1 MKPETDGYSIQKDG
15 HMFYVASKYDL
26 MHFNEWHRCS
36 PNYDTSD
43 EAYYH
48 LNQKMIDDTA
58 EYERL
63 KARGRGF
70 PDND

>member
-1 MKPETDGYSIQKDG
+1 MKPDTDGYSIQKD
-15 HMFYVASKYDL
+15 HAMFYVASKYDL
-26 MHFNEWHRCS
+26 MHLNQWHRCS

-48 LNQKMIDDTA
+48 LQQKFLNDTA

-63 KARGRGF
+63 KKMGRGF

>member
-1 MKPETDGYSIQKDG
+1 MQPTIDGYSIQKEG
-15 HMFYVASKYDL
+15 AMHYVASKYDL
-26 MHFNEWHRCS
+26 MHLNQWHRCS
-36 PNYDTSD
+36 PNYDTAD

-48 LNQKMIDDTA
+48 LQQKIIDDCA

-63 KARGRGF
+63 KARGRSF